1 MHPSQHNQ
9 LIKWDINEKSYAY
22 KDYRIALTSRF
33 GTLYEYLAGS
43 LEGKIDTRLVAW
55 SDFLGDTWFAPPG
68 SIMYGIRHA
77 GPILV
82 RNVHQLEAAYDEAM
96 IQNAMNNAPA
106 IVLTFADLGRQRL
119 APRRVLGVNQDVHH
133 SQFSPDK
140 VQSQFN
146 QAMMLFEGSISDS
159 THARLRQE
167 SGYLTA
173 RDNKDMVR
181 FLYELD
187 LVGTKGNADANQM
200 MRHYEDNCFRP
211 DEMKCDMS
219 TFGSNMS
226 ALSLYNEQFDRN
238 FKSAK
243 SLNSQ
248 RPEIEFVTG
257 YIKGLCSG
265 FNSMKVHFRN
275 TCKSLP
281 EAYNAA
287 IEHVKGENVLGI
299 GNWSLPSV
307 STSVSLGDKR
317 ARENNNAPPSTQS
330 NKPPFRVTSRFSSSN
345 SDPSRSGTSFTF
357 NNADPSRTASGGGGG
372 ASGGGVNSKV
382 PSIPVFLVTGHD
394 GEDYEIDPT
403 EHGFMHA
410 SDIQTLVQQQIE
422 VFHTNLSAGGDKTV
436 CMEWARY
443 GTCSRNESN
452 NSSVACRFAHPPN
465 SIPTSK
471 RK

>member
-1 MHPSQHNQ
+1 M
-9 LIKWDINEKSYAY
+9 
-22 KDYRIALTSRF
+22 
-33 GTLYEYLAGS
+33 
-43 LEGKIDTRLVAW
+43 
-55 SDFLGDTWFAPPG
+55 
-68 SIMYGIRHA
+68 
-77 GPILV
+77 
-82 RNVHQLEAAYDEAM
+82 
-96 IQNAMNNAPA
+96 
-106 IVLTFADLGRQRL
+106 
-119 APRRVLGVNQDVHH
+119 
-133 SQFSPDK
+133 SP
-140 VQSQFN
+140 
-146 QAMMLFEGSISDS
+146 
-159 THARLRQE
+159 
-167 SGYLTA
+167 
-173 RDNKDMVR
+173 
-181 FLYELD
+181 
-187 LVGTKGNADANQM
+187 
-200 MRHYEDNCFRP
+200 
-211 DEMKCDMS
+211 
-219 TFGSNMS
+219 FGSNMS